1 MSPLLSKRA
10 ASALAGLEALY
21 PEIEALYIDLHQ
33 HPELSWQEEQTATKV
48 AARLKPLG
56 YEVTTGIGGTGVVG
70 LLRNG
75 SGPTVMLRADMD
87 ALPLEEKTGLP
98 YASTVTATDASGALV
113 PVMHACGHDV
123 HTACLVGVA
132 ALLAQARE
140 SWQGTLMLVFQPAE
154 EVGRG
159 AAAMLE
165 DGLFT
170 RFPKPD
176 FALGQHTA
184 PIPAGTFA
192 YSSGWATASSDDLT
206 VRLFGQG
213 GHGSMPQ
220 TTIDPVL
227 MAAAI
232 VMRLQSIVA
241 REVAPQTA
249 AVVTVGVIKAGTK
262 HNIIPDEAV
271 LELTVRTDNDD
282 LRAQVL
288 SAIERIVKA
297 EALAS
302 NAPREPEITVVDS
315 TPSLYNDPA
324 LAARMAQALQAH
336 FGTERVSEISPI
348 TASEDFPHFTRAG
361 GPSFFY
367 GFGVINAEQFR
378 QAGGMQHVPANHS
391 PFFAPDREP
400 SLRMGMEA
408 FTVAA
413 LELLQ
418 AP

>member
-1 MSPLLSKRA
+1 MSQALSGRA

-33 HPELSWQEEQTATKV
+33 HPELSLQEEQTAAKV

-56 YEVTTGIGGTGVVG
+56 YEVTTGVGGTGVVG

-98 YASTVTATDASGALV
+98 YASKVTAKDRSGALV

-132 ALLAQARE
+132 ALLARARE

-154 EVGRG
+154 EVAKG
-159 AAAMLE
+159 AAAMLA

-176 FALGQHTA
+176 FALGQHTT
-184 PIPAGTFA
+184 PLPVGILG
-192 YSSGWATASSDDLT
+192 YSSGPAASSCDNLT
-206 VRLFGQG
+206 VRLFGRG
-213 GHGSMPQ
+213 GHGATPQ
-220 TTIDPVL
+220 RTVDPVL
-227 MAAAI
+227 LAAAI
-232 VMRLQSIVA
+232 VMRLQTIVA
-241 REVAPQTA
+241 REVVPQEV
-249 AVVTVGVIKAGTK
+249 AVITVGAIKAGTK
-262 HNIIPDEAV
+262 HNIIPDEAT
-271 LELTVRTDNDD
+271 LELTVRTYNDAV
-282 LRAQVL
+282 RAQVL
-288 SAIERIVKA
+288 AAIERIVQA

-302 NAPREPEITVVDS
+302 NAPKEPEITVVDS
-315 TPSLYNDPA
+315 TPSLYNEPA
-324 LAARMAQALQAH
+324 LAARMAGALRAH
-336 FGTERVSEISPI
+336 FGAERVREIPPI

-361 GPSFFY
+361 VPSFFY
-367 GFGVINAEQFR
+367 DFGVINAEQFKAANG
-378 QAGGMQHVPANHS
+378 QVAANHS
-391 PFFAPDREP
+391 PLFAPDREP
-400 SLRMGMEA
+400 SLKIGMEA

-418 AP
+418 AS